1 MLAVQL
7 KSLLNGFDDQEPVYS
22 NGGVGDHLGT
32 NQEAKIEFK
41 LEGCRWTMEQW

>member
-22 NGGVGDHLGT
+22 NGGVGT

-41 LEGCRWTMEQW
+41 LEGCRWTIEQW